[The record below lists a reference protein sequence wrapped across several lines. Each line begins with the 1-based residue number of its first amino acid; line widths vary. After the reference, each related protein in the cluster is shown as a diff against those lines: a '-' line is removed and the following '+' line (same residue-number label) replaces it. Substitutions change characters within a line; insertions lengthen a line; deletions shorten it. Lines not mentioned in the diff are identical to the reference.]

1 MFLEIL
7 LSVMYYE
14 SIRDTIECLGIKTT
28 FLLET
33 YISTSLSWTYGS
45 YRLSTV
51 KLSVRKVIDTINR
64 ER

>member
-1 MFLEIL
+1 
-7 LSVMYYE
+7 MYYE

-45 YRLSTV
+45 YTLSTV
-51 KLSVRKVIDTINR
+51 KLSVRKDIDTINR